1 MDQLEIQGG
10 SNRVDPENSQIAK
23 QRAHMI
29 RKRNKTPLACRH
41 IKASHRRIMV
51 VDDEEGI
58 REILS
63 TALSSMGYEV
73 VTANSGG
80 EALNLFLKSSFALVL
95 TDLEM
100 PGMDG
105 WNLASRIKDRSPNI
119 PVVVMTGQSQEDV
132 MERMKGNSVN
142 SAIFKPFRLEQVL
155 KMIEKLL
162 ATELSRKSTPGSWNN
177 PAADQRTSA

>member
-1 MDQLEIQGG
+1 MDQLEMQEE
-10 SNRVDPENSQIAK
+10 SNRVNPENSQKAK

-29 RKRNKTPLACRH
+29 KKPNKTPLACRH
-41 IKASHRRIMV
+41 IKANLRRIMV

-63 TALSSMGYEV
+63 AALSSMGYEV

-105 WNLASRIKDRSPNI
+105 WNLASRIKNRSPNI
-119 PVVVMTGQSQEDV
+119 PVVVMTGQPQEDV
-132 MERMKGNSVN
+132 MERIKGNSFN
-142 SAIFKPFRLEQVL
+142 AAIFKPFRLEQVL

-162 ATELSRKSTPGSWNN
+162 ATELSRKSTPAS
-177 PAADQRTSA
+177 